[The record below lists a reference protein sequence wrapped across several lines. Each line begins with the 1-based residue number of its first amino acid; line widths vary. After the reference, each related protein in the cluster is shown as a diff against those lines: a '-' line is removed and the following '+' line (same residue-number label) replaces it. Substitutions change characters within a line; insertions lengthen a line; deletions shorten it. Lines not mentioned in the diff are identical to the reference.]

1 MKASVLNRRGA
12 MAAPRVWAK
21 TQYPAT
27 PATILEALAELTDA
41 LPAFDRVSVGFPG
54 VVREGTIVTAPHF
67 GNDEW
72 RGVDFARLL
81 RRRFRRPTRV
91 LNDADMQ
98 GWAAIEGQRL
108 ELVVTLGTGVGTSLF
123 RDGVLMPHLEFAHH
137 PVFQGQAY
145 NQYVGDKAL
154 KRVGSRRWNRRVR
167 RVLDTLRSLI
177 NYDRVHLGG
186 GNAMKITFALDV
198 DMRVVSNTAGIL
210 GGIALWRP
218 RRPAQ

>member
-1 MKASVLNRRGA
+1 MKASVLDRRGA

-21 TQYPAT
+21 TPYPAT
-27 PATILEALAELTDA
+27 PAAILAALVELADA

-54 VVREGTIVTAPHF
+54 VVREGTIVTATHF
-67 GNDEW
+67 GNNEW

-98 GWAAIEGQRL
+98 GWAAIEGQGL

-123 RDGVLMPHLEFAHH
+123 REGVLMSHLELAHH
-137 PVFQGQAY
+137 PVCQGQTY

-167 RVLDTLRSLI
+167 RVLDTLRVLI
-177 NYDRVHLGG
+177 N
-186 GNAMKITFALDV
+186 
-198 DMRVVSNTAGIL
+198 
-210 GGIALWRP
+210 
-218 RRPAQ
+218 